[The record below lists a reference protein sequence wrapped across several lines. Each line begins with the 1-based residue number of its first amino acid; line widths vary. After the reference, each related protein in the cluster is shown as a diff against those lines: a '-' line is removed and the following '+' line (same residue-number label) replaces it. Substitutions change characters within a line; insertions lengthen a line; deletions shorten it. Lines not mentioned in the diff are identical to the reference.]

1 MTKRHHISHADE
13 IYQGAA
19 YHKGYNDGPDGRRGV
34 IVTFLTRVS
43 LGTPAASDADGIC
56 SSQTTSGAAD
66 LSIDGALASSS
77 VVDLSPPRGVVAVSS
92 DAGDTS
98 QTVTV
103 TGEDEYG
110 HALVEELSLNGTTN
124 VNGAKAFG
132 KITNVAVDAS
142 LAGNITVGTTDVI
155 GLPFKMAN
163 KRDVLNVWADDT
175 EEKSSSTLVAAVTTD
190 PATATT
196 GDVRGTVNPNTAAD
210 GSVEFV
216 VDMIVAD
223 RSSSVGAFGVAQY
236 GG

>member
-1 MTKRHHISHADE
+1 MTKRHTITHADE
-13 IYQGAA
+13 VYQGDV
-19 YHKGYNDGPDGRRGV
+19 HHTGYNDVKQRRGL
-34 IVTFLTRVS
+34 ICTFMTRHS
-43 LGTPAASDADGIC
+43 LGTPAAADADGVC
-56 SSQTTSGAAD
+56 EAQTTSDAAD
-66 LSIDGALASSS
+66 LSIDGALASSGEVS
-77 VVDLSPPRGVVAVSS
+77 LDPPRGLVAVST

-98 QTVTV
+98 QTVTI

-175 EEKSSSTLVAAVTTD
+175 EEKSSSTLVTAVTTD

-196 GDVRGTVNPNTAAD
+196 GDVRGTINPNTATD

-223 RSSSVGAFGVAQY
+223 RSTETGAFGVAQY